1 MAAFP
6 VAKEIFF
13 YHLWSHLLRMTHT
26 QSTLSLAELRSRIE
40 NGTVPS
46 PNRTAILAFL
56 DLARAAHGVEAFQN
70 PDVLA
75 SETEFSTWF
84 PRVPDTELAAA
95 YCDAA
100 IYGRCRESIL
110 RHVRLAG
117 AWPEDAYTLLN
128 HLAREYRRPEVNRSL
143 MEATFPGMSLRAL
156 TRDMAIAAD
165 HDLRGTR
172 RSEFR
177 KSIST
182 IDWFRTDPRVVSAGI
197 LGAEEIGPMP
207 TYRDGDKHRVELP
220 TGLADVLDR
229 LAVGHALHARRA
241 FELAVDFGILSKDGP
256 DPGWSMSIE
265 NATRY
270 HAAVKE
276 EVSAEAADLYLRA
289 LLSLLRTTDPA
300 TVPHDVTADR
310 VRRPKRYEANSEPRT
325 RKTKRN
331 PVVLPASVEAEVLA
345 FAEDRSACSRRVRD
359 LRRVLRNLLEAGLDI
374 DSTTFFADA
383 VAFLES
389 TFAER
394 ADLTRRSY
402 RDVLRTFLAHTNRLS
417 PWDGLIARAHV
428 TDASGVDMSGLLLM
442 RTYAESAVPPIT
454 PAEIDVNVARK
465 FLLQAQGFRNVPKCL
480 AGLASLDALRP
491 ELSGFLPGPAI
502 GDQRAWLSRRSG
514 EMPEAL
520 EQSLRSDAEGAGYG
534 KFALKELIVAARR
547 LFSLTTDKTLF
558 DATIETI
565 PWRELI
571 ASADASHPREMS
583 HYRLVL
589 LRLADRVDRVWMPG
603 WRELQTRIVKAGVP
617 RAENPV
623 DTLMS
628 VAANTG
634 LEPWQL
640 DREWAWLHER
650 SLRPDLRLTFARNIA
665 RFDALRRIEAIAA
678 AGLMPTYPLGPM
690 PPRGCRLKNA
700 HLPLPRRFEAALE
713 GETKQV
719 LEAAHFIWRCLRA
732 FGVHAR
738 GDDPAPAGLLAD
750 QHLER
755 ILAEQ
760 SFMTQNSAKLHLARI
775 RDWRESRPGL
785 M

>member
-1 MAAFP
+1 LAAFP

-13 YHLWSHLLRMTHT
+13 CPLWSHLLRMTYT
-26 QSTLSLAELRSRIE
+26 QSSLSLAELRSRIE

-56 DLARAAHGVEAFQN
+56 DLARAAHGAEAFQD

-117 AWPEDAYTLLN
+117 AWPDDPYTLLN
-128 HLAREYRRPEVNRSL
+128 QLARECRRPEVNRVL

-156 TRDMAIAAD
+156 TRDVAMAAD
-165 HDLRGTR
+165 RDLRGTR

-182 IDWFRTDPRVVSAGI
+182 IDWFRTDPRVVTAGI
-197 LGAEEIGPMP
+197 LGPDEIGPMP
-207 TYRDGDKHRVELP
+207 AYRDGDKLRVELP
-220 TGLADVLDR
+220 RGLVEILDHV
-229 LAVGHALHARRA
+229 AVGHALYARRA

-265 NATRY
+265 DATRY

-276 EVSAEAADLYLRA
+276 KVSSDAADLYLRA
-289 LLSLLRTTDPA
+289 LLSLLRITDPA
-300 TVPHDVTADR
+300 IVPHDVTADR
-310 VRRPKRYEANSEPRT
+310 VRRPERYEATLEPRT
-325 RKTKRN
+325 EKTKRK
-331 PVVLPASVEAEVLA
+331 PVILPATVEAEVLA
-345 FAEDRSACSRRVRD
+345 FVEDRSACRRRVRD
-359 LRRVLRNLLEAGLDI
+359 LRRVLRDLLEAGFDI
-374 DSTTFFADA
+374 DSATFFADA
-383 VAFLES
+383 VAFLENS
-389 TFAER
+389 FAER
-394 ADLTRRSY
+394 ADVTRRSY

-417 PWDGLIARAHV
+417 PWDGLISRAHV
-428 TDASGVDMSGLLLM
+428 TDASGVDMSGLMLM
-442 RTYAESAVPPIT
+442 RTYAESADPPIT
-454 PAEIDVNVARK
+454 PAEVDANVARK
-465 FLLQAQGFRNVPKCL
+465 FLLQAQGLRNVPKCL
-480 AGLASLDALRP
+480 AGLDSLDALRS
-491 ELSGFLPGPAI
+491 ELPGLLPGPAI
-502 GDQRAWLSRRSG
+502 GNQRSWLSSHNG
-514 EMPEAL
+514 EMSKAL
-520 EQSLRSDAEGAGYG
+520 EKSLRSDAEGAGYG
-534 KFALKELIVAARR
+534 KFAVKEQIVAVRR
-547 LFSLTTDKTLF
+547 LFSLTTNKTLF

-571 ASADASHPREMS
+571 ASADASHPREMY

-589 LRLADRVDRVWMPG
+589 LRLADRVDRAWTPG

-623 DTLMS
+623 DILMS
-628 VAANTG
+628 VAADTG

-640 DREWAWLHER
+640 DREWAWAHER
-650 SLRPDLRLTFARNIA
+650 SLRADLRLTFARNIA
-665 RFDALRRIEAIAA
+665 RFDALRRIEAIAG

-700 HLPLPRRFEAALE
+700 HFPLPYRLEAALE

-719 LEAAHFIWRCLRA
+719 LEAAHFVWRCLRA

-738 GDDPAPAGLLAD
+738 GDDPAPAALLAD

-760 SFMTQNSAKLHLARI
+760 SFMTQNSARLHVARI